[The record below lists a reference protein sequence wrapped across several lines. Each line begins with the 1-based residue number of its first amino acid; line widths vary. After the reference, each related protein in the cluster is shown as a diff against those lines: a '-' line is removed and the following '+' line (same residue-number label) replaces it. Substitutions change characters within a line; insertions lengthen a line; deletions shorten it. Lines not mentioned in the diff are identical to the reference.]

1 MDFMDLHTELRGSL
15 IQPQS
20 KADRILTI
28 TQLGFY
34 SSAPKTDFMTH
45 CLFLNQRKTT
55 SVNRSANEMSLYK
68 SLREK
73 KYFYCTVL
81 QNLAEALESV
91 CHNTKD

>member
-15 IQPQS
+15 IQPQP

-55 SVNRSANEMSLYK
+55 SVNRSANEMSLY
-68 SLREK
+68 
-73 KYFYCTVL
+73 CTVL

>member
-1 MDFMDLHTELRGSL
+1 MNSCCFGLQQNHLMDFMDLHTELRGSL

-28 TQLGFY
+28 TQLGFH

-55 SVNRSANEMSLYK
+55 KSVNRSANEMILYK
-68 SLREK
+68 K
-73 KYFYCTVL
+73 
-81 QNLAEALESV
+81 
-91 CHNTKD
+91 